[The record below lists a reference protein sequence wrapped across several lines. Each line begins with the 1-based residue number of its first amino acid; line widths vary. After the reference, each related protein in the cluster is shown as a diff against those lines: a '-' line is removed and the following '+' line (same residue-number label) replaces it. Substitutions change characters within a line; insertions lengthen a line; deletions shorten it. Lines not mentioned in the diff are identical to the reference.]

1 MDIVQY
7 LHGLVSSSMG
17 ISNEDT
23 SADLLKQYYALST
36 ARLIELDDGF
46 DSTNA
51 KNHSLTAL
59 WGIQAEPLA
68 GRLARSFHMDEQSTM
83 TLLKAITPPMMV
95 EVANLAGGQGLIA
108 FLAQN
113 FESSRTHL
121 PAWSP
126 QFIQSSLAQKI
137 EQLNGQMPK
146 ANSAFINS
154 DNPPN
159 QADEDIDNTPI
170 ATDDSPIISV
180 TKTADINDNI
190 NTPFDND
197 KQGDDLNTN
206 GIYQD
211 GINDDINGSIN
222 GSIDNNINDDINTDT
237 TAEDGIN
244 DDNHLDGHESI
255 NSPIKPP
262 IKPKLARPNPLLM
275 GLGAGLIALAVGGG
289 AWYLLKDKSGSS
301 ETAPVH
307 DPNVATPTVKSLNPP
322 RLSLTSGENG
332 TLYACQAEVG
342 NSQLQEQLLGVL
354 QKNFGQIGC
363 IMDIDDNF
371 GTSLTGLE
379 RLENIMA
386 MVKAEPFTSIEIIG
400 DHIYV
405 NTPKTDI
412 LPRIVNDIALL
423 APQFDVSPAPA
434 LNKANVIN
442 QSFERATTALNALD
456 NPPNSY
462 DLSRSASLTVIDFN
476 GTSELPANTHGV
488 LSLLAE
494 KIKANPSIKLIIATH
509 TSGGDGTDRM
519 ANLSLSQSQAE
530 AVKAFLVE
538 QGVSDTQL
546 TPKGVGD
553 SFPIS
558 DNVTELGR
566 FKNGRTEF
574 LVFDEATMTALNVD
588 MTQLV
593 PAPNTAMPA
602 QSMPMPVQDMP
613 VQNAPMQTMPES
625 MPMQNMPVQG
635 MPDGNY
641 LPQPVQNAQPII
653 TDSHPVQQIQ
663 VPTPSGYIGTT
674 PPPAPS
680 ASTPDLPDDFFELS
694 NATIS
699 SEQGRGTER
708 EIR

>member
-36 ARLIELDDGF
+36 ARLIELNDGF

-59 WGIQAEPLA
+59 WGMQAEPLA
-68 GRLARSFHMDEQSTM
+68 RRLARSFHMDEQSTM

-95 EVANLAGGQGLIA
+95 EVANLAGGQALIA

-137 EQLNGQMPK
+137 EQLNGQTPT
-146 ANSAFINS
+146 ADSAFINS
-154 DNPPN
+154 DNQPN
-159 QADEDIDNTPI
+159 QADDDINNTPI

-180 TKTADINDNI
+180 TKTANINDNT
-190 NTPFDND
+190 NTPFDNE
-197 KQGDDLNTN
+197 KQGENINTN

-211 GINDDINGSIN
+211 GINDGIND
-222 GSIDNNINDDINTDT
+222 SIDNNINDDINTDT
-237 TAEDGIN
+237 TVQDDIN
-244 DDNHLDGHESI
+244 DDNHLGGHQ
-255 NSPIKPP
+255 PIKPS
-262 IKPKLARPNPLLM
+262 IKPKVARPNPLLM

-289 AWYLLKDKSGSS
+289 AWYLLKDKSDSS

-307 DPNVATPTVKSLNPP
+307 DPNVATPTVISLNPP

-379 RLENIMA
+379 RLESIMA
-386 MVKAEPFTSIEIIG
+386 MVKSEPFTSIEIIG

-423 APQFDVSPAPA
+423 APQFTVSPAPA
-434 LNKANVIN
+434 LDKANVIN
-442 QSFERATTALNALD
+442 QSLERATTALNALD

-462 DLSRSASLTVIDFN
+462 DLSRSASLAVIDFN

-509 TSGGDGTDRM
+509 TSGGDSTDRM

-538 QGVSDTQL
+538 QGVSDIQL

-566 FKNGRTEF
+566 FKNRRTEF

-593 PAPNTAMPA
+593 PAPNTAMSA
-602 QSMPMPVQDMP
+602 QSMPMPAPVQQMPMP
-613 VQNAPMQTMPES
+613 VQNV
-625 MPMQNMPVQG
+625 PMQNMPVQG

-641 LPQPVQNAQPII
+641 LPQPVQNVQPL
-653 TDSHPVQQIQ
+653 PEVY
-663 VPTPSGYIGTT
+663 PAPAPSGYIGTT

-680 ASTPDLPDDFFELS
+680 ASTPALPDDFIELS

-699 SEQGRGTER
+699 SEQGRGVER

>member
-17 ISNEDT
+17 ISNEDA

-36 ARLIELDDGF
+36 ARLIELHDGF

-59 WGIQAEPLA
+59 WGMQAEPLA
-68 GRLARSFHMDEQSTM
+68 RRLARSFHMDEQSTM

-95 EVANLAGGQGLIA
+95 EVANLTGGQGLIA

-137 EQLNGQMPK
+137 EQLNEQTPTSD
-146 ANSAFINS
+146 SAFISS
-154 DNPPN
+154 DNQPN
-159 QADEDIDNTPI
+159 QADGIDNTPI
-170 ATDDSPIISV
+170 ITDGSPIISV
-180 TKTADINDNI
+180 TKTADINDNT
-190 NTPFDND
+190 NTPFGND
-197 KQGDDLNTN
+197 KQGGNINTN

-211 GINDDINGSIN
+211 GINDGING
-222 GSIDNNINDDINTDT
+222 GIDNNIDDDINTDT
-237 TAEDGIN
+237 TAQDDIN
-244 DDNHLDGHESI
+244 DDNHLGGHQ
-255 NSPIKPP
+255 PIKPSV
-262 IKPKLARPNPLLM
+262 KPKVARPNPLLM

-289 AWYLLKDKSGSS
+289 AWYLLKDKSNSS

-307 DPNVATPTVKSLNPP
+307 DPNVATPTVTSLNPP

-379 RLENIMA
+379 RLESIMA

-423 APQFDVSPAPA
+423 APQFTVSPAPA
-434 LNKANVIN
+434 LDKANVIN
-442 QSFERATTALNALD
+442 QSLERATTALNTLD

-462 DLSRSASLTVIDFN
+462 DLSRSASLAVIDFN

-538 QGVSDTQL
+538 QGVSDIQL

-593 PAPNTAMPA
+593 PAPNTAMST
-602 QSMPMPVQDMP
+602 QSMPMPAPAQQMPMP
-613 VQNAPMQTMPES
+613 VQNVPMQTMPEP
-625 MPMQNMPVQG
+625 MPVQNMPVQG

-641 LPQPVQNAQPII
+641 LPQPVQNVQPL
-653 TDSHPVQQIQ
+653 PEVY
-663 VPTPSGYIGTT
+663 PAPAPSGYIGTT
-674 PPPAPS
+674 PPSAPS
-680 ASTPDLPDDFFELS
+680 ASTPALPDDFIELS

-699 SEQGRGTER
+699 SEQGRGVER
-708 EIR
+708 EVR

>member
-36 ARLIELDDGF
+36 ARLIELDDSF

-59 WGIQAEPLA
+59 WGMQAEPLA
-68 GRLARSFHMDEQSTM
+68 RRLARSFHMDEQSTM

-126 QFIQSSLAQKI
+126 QFIQSSLTHKI
-137 EQLNGQMPK
+137 EQLNEQTPK
-146 ANSAFINS
+146 TDSAFINS
-154 DNPPN
+154 DNQSN
-159 QADEDIDNTPI
+159 QIDDNINNTPI

-180 TKTADINDNI
+180 TKTADINGNI
-190 NTPFDND
+190 NIPFDND
-197 KQGDDLNTN
+197 KQGRNINTDAT
-206 GIYQD
+206 YQD
-211 GINDDINGSIN
+211 GVNDGISN
-222 GSIDNNINDDINTDT
+222 DINTDT
-237 TAEDGIN
+237 TAQDVIN
-244 DDNHLDGHESI
+244 DNNHLGGHQ
-255 NSPIKPP
+255 PIKPH
-262 IKPKLARPNPLLM
+262 IKPKVARPNPLLM
-275 GLGAGLIALAVGGG
+275 GLGAGLITLVVGGG
-289 AWYLLKDKSGSS
+289 AWYLLQDKSGSS

-307 DPNVATPTVKSLNPP
+307 NPNVATPTITSLNPP
-322 RLSLTSGENG
+322 RLSLTSGENS

-379 RLENIMA
+379 RLESIMA

-423 APQFDVSPAPA
+423 APQFTVSPAPA
-434 LNKANVIN
+434 LDKANAIN
-442 QSFERATTALNALD
+442 QSLERATTALNALD

-462 DLSRSASLTVIDFN
+462 DLSRSASLAVIDFN
-476 GTSELPANTHGV
+476 GTSELPANAHGV

-509 TSGGDGTDRM
+509 TSGGDSTDRM

-530 AVKAFLVE
+530 AVKAFLVQ

-588 MTQLV
+588 MTQLM
-593 PAPNTAMPA
+593 PTPNT
-602 QSMPMPVQDMP
+602 VMP
-613 VQNAPMQTMPES
+613 VQNIPMQTMPES
-625 MPMQNMPVQG
+625 MTIQNMPIQG

-641 LPQPVQNAQPII
+641 LPQPAQNAQPL
-653 TDSHPVQQIQ
+653 PEVY
-663 VPTPSGYIGTT
+663 PAPAPSGYIGTT
-674 PPPAPS
+674 PPPTPS
-680 ASTPDLPDDFFELS
+680 AGRATSNLPDDFFELS

-699 SEQGRGTER
+699 SEKGRGMER

>member
-137 EQLNGQMPK
+137 EQLNGQTPT
-146 ANSAFINS
+146 ADSAFINS
-154 DNPPN
+154 DNQPN
-159 QADEDIDNTPI
+159 QADEDINNTPI
-170 ATDDSPIISV
+170 ATDNSPIISV

-190 NTPFDND
+190 NTPFDSE
-197 KQGDDLNTN
+197 KQGENINTN

-211 GINDDINGSIN
+211 GINGGIND
-222 GSIDNNINDDINTDT
+222 SIDN
-237 TAEDGIN
+237 
-244 DDNHLDGHESI
+244 HLNGHH
-255 NSPIKPP
+255 PIKPHV
-262 IKPKLARPNPLLM
+262 KPKVARPNPLLM

-379 RLENIMA
+379 RLESIMA